1 MHVNQHFHVAGVAGV
16 GMSALAELLL
26 GLGHAVSGSDRSHDQ
41 GQRLEV
47 LDRLQR
53 AGLQLRPQ
61 DGSAVT
67 GDTAALLVSTAIE
80 GDNVELAAAR
90 RLGVEVVHRAA
101 MLARLA
107 RGREVVAIAGTAGK
121 TTVTALTGWLLAE
134 LGRDPTVVNGG
145 VVLNWAG
152 PDRPGNVRVGGGGPW
167 VFEVDESDRSLLQF
181 QPRWAGLTN
190 VSKDHFELAE
200 VVALFRSFCAQVQ
213 EPVVCGCGV
222 EQVLGLPAERAV
234 VEPDWTPAAGG
245 FTYGGE
251 YFGVPLPGRHNLEN
265 ALLAVRLCEALGCDR
280 AELARALPGFRG
292 VGRRLERVGAFQGA
306 AVYDDYAH
314 NPAKMAASWRAV
326 RETAGRVLGF
336 WRPHGFGPLNLMQRE
351 LADALAGAMG
361 PADRLFVLP
370 VYYAG
375 GTARPVLTAEQWVG
389 QLQARGMAAEHV
401 ADFDTLEACLRGLAG
416 PRDAVLGMGARDP
429 GLPQFARRL
438 ASVPATP

>member
-1 MHVNQHFHVAGVAGV
+1 MHLKQHYHVAGVAGV

-41 GQRLEV
+41 GHRLEV

-53 AGLQLRPQ
+53 AGLHLRPQ

-67 GDTAALLVSTAIE
+67 STTAALLVSTAIE
-80 GDNVELAAAR
+80 ADNVELQAAR
-90 RLGVEVVHRAA
+90 RHGVEVVHRAA

-200 VVALFRSFCAQVQ
+200 VVELFRSFCAQVR
-213 EPVVCGCGV
+213 EPVLCGRGV
-222 EQVLGLPAERAV
+222 EQVLGLSADRAV
-234 VEPDWTPAAGG
+234 VEPDWSPAAGG

-251 YFGVPLPGRHNLEN
+251 HFAVPLPGRHNLEN

-280 AELARALPGFRG
+280 AAVARALPRFRG
-292 VGRRLERVGAFQGA
+292 VGRRLERVGTFQGA

-314 NPAKMAASWRAV
+314 NPAKMAASWRAM
-326 RETAGRVLGF
+326 REVAGRVLGF
-336 WRPHGFGPLNLMQRE
+336 WRPHGFGPLNLMQHE

-361 PADRLFVLP
+361 PTDRLFVLP
-370 VYYAG
+370 VFYAG
-375 GTARPVLTAEQWVG
+375 GTARAVLTAEQWVG

-401 ADFDTLEACLRGLAG
+401 ADYEQLAERLRGLAG
-416 PRDAVLGMGARDP
+416 AGDAVLGMGARDP

-438 ASVPATP
+438 ASAAGTP